1 MLKEKEVRKM
11 YQGKLNEAVK
21 RMSEDVTLW
30 RLRQYLPTFDKLY
43 ALGEVLEIS
52 REGTEEALAE
62 QLMQHWEEMRCKQN
76 IPA

>member
-1 MLKEKEVRKM
+1 MLTEKEVRKM
-11 YQGKLNEAVK
+11 YKGKLNEAVK

-30 RLRQYLPTFDKLY
+30 RFRRYLPSFEKFYT
-43 ALGEVLEIS
+43 LGGVLEIS

-62 QLMQHWEEMRCKQN
+62 QLMQHWEEIRSKQN

>member
-30 RLRQYLPTFDKLY
+30 RLRQYLLAFDKLY

-52 REGTEEALAE
+52 REWTE
-62 QLMQHWEEMRCKQN
+62 
-76 IPA
+76 